1 MSLLT
6 TQNGSTQR
14 SLATSKQVKT
24 VVFELFV
31 LMTRGESEHRVKVI
45 AQELEDRGYTEEE
58 LQYMRKAMPFD
69 QDIRDALRYNR
80 PLLPA
85 DFDAVIQKR
94 KKQQAALTSKI
105 TAQDMERLL
114 REHTELKRSGFKCVG
129 YKDGNTKL
137 YSYFPQE
144 T

>member
-1 MSLLT
+1 M
-6 TQNGSTQR
+6 
-14 SLATSKQVKT
+14 ATSKQVKT

-45 AQELEDRGYTEEE
+45 AQELEERGYTQEE

-94 KKQQAALTSKI
+94 KKQQAVLSRKI
-105 TAQDMERLL
+105 TAQKMEKVLE
-114 REHTELKRSGFKCVG
+114 EHPDLERDHFRCVS
-129 YKDGNTKL
+129 YDSQNRKL
-137 YSYFPQE
+137 YQYLPDGPPPPRTQNFAELP
-144 T
+144 